1 MEIIAGGITAAK
13 GFLAVGG
20 EAGIKPNGKDLAM
33 VVCQVPAR
41 VAAVFTTNRVQAAPV
56 MWSRRIVLEGKPVR
70 AVVIN
75 SGNANAST
83 GSTGLEHAIAMA
95 ETAAQ
100 VIGVDARE
108 VLVASTGVIG
118 VPLPIE
124 RITKGIVTLFPQ
136 LAAGIEAGDSAAQA
150 IRTTDTVSK
159 QAAVRV
165 EVDGHWVTIGGMAK
179 GSGMIHPNM
188 ATLLGFITTDAA
200 ISKEL
205 LERALR
211 SSVADSFHM
220 ISVDGDTSTNDTVA
234 VLANGLAQNPEITQ
248 VGVAYDRFAAALH
261 AVSLSLAKQII
272 RDGEGATKLVEV
284 RVAGALSG
292 QAARVL
298 AKSVITSTLVKTAL
312 FGEDANWGR
321 VLAALGYSGAEFNP
335 AGVSIRFVSDAG
347 EVRVMDEG
355 EPVWF
360 DEDLARQVLHPAEV
374 LIEVQLADGPG
385 QATAWGCDLSY
396 EYVKINGEYRS

>member
-1 MEIIAGGITAAK
+1 METIEGGITAAK
-13 GFLAVGG
+13 GFLAAGG
-20 EAGIKPNGKDLAM
+20 EAGIKPTGKDLAV

-56 MWSRRIVLEGKPVR
+56 MWSRRIVLGGQPVR
-70 AVVIN
+70 ALVVN
-75 SGNANAST
+75 SGNANACT

-95 ETAAQ
+95 ETTAQ
-100 VIGVDARE
+100 MIGVDARE

-118 VPLPIE
+118 VPLQID
-124 RITKGIVTLFPQ
+124 RVCQGIVELCPR
-136 LAAGIEAGDSAAQA
+136 LAGNREGGEQAAEA
-150 IRTTDTVSK
+150 IRTTDTLTK

-165 EVDGHWVTIGGMAK
+165 EVDGHWVTVGGMAK

-188 ATLLGFITTDAA
+188 ATMLAFLTTDAA
-200 ISKEL
+200 ISKEML
-205 LERALR
+205 DRALR

-234 VLANGLAQNPEITQ
+234 VFASGLAENSEI
-248 VGVAYDRFAAALH
+248 VDEGESFERFSAALH
-261 AVSLSLAKQII
+261 AVNLSLAKQIV
-272 RDGEGATKLVEV
+272 RDGEGATKLLEV
-284 RVAGALSG
+284 RVAGAVSG

-298 AKSVITSTLVKTAL
+298 AKSVITSSLVKTAL

-321 VLAALGYSGAEFNP
+321 VLAALGYSGAEFHP
-335 AGVSIRFVSDAG
+335 AGVSIRFLSVAG
-347 EVRVMDEG
+347 EVRVMEEG
-355 EPVWF
+355 EPLWF

-374 LIEVQLADGPG
+374 IIDVQLADGPG